1 MDRIPLACMIV
12 SLGCLL
18 IDRSLGGAIDSVYG
32 EREAIAGRRATA
44 CDGVR
49 QRRLLRRLCGHEIAT
64 RYRTLTTE
72 GAPGP
77 PEAIDVR
84 DDDYGG
90 PCAVSDGADAAT
102 IVKSNW
108 TAFDGLKHIYVCRNV
123 LSGHRVRYLF
133 TVSSKKRPR
142 AENRLRHIWRINR
155 MTVNNLVVNRSGA
168 SLKKRASPCC

>member
-77 PEAIDVR
+77 LEAIDVR

-90 PCAVSDGADAAT
+90 PVCRFGSGGRGDHCQ
-102 IVKSNW
+102 KLL
-108 TAFDGLKHIYVCRNV
+108 DGL
-123 LSGHRVRYLF
+123 L
-133 TVSSKKRPR
+133 T
-142 AENRLRHIWRINR
+142 A
-155 MTVNNLVVNRSGA
+155 
-168 SLKKRASPCC
+168 

>member
-1 MDRIPLACMIV
+1 MSEIAVIALACMIV

-18 IDRSLGGAIDSVYG
+18 IDRSLGGAMAIVYG
-32 EREAIAGRRATA
+32 DREAIAGRRATA

-84 DDDYGG
+84 DDDGG
-90 PCAVSDGADAAT
+90 RPWPPLPPGGRAT
-102 IVKSNW
+102 IVERNW
-108 TAFDGLKHIYVCRNV
+108 TAFDGLR
-123 LSGHRVRYLF
+123 
-133 TVSSKKRPR
+133 
-142 AENRLRHIWRINR
+142 
-155 MTVNNLVVNRSGA
+155 
-168 SLKKRASPCC
+168 RASRA